1 VELESR
7 ESRQGWCRGEGTV
20 TRKAGLGARGTRR
33 SGARRFSPGSRPS
46 PGWAGE
52 GGFTL
57 LELIIVIAV
66 IGILATI
73 VMPRMRDVPTRAAEA
88 ALKQD
93 LRTIRDVIDQYYG
106 DKGHYPSSLDAL
118 AEEGYLRSMPP
129 DPITHSKETWIIVL
143 EEIDYDQ
150 QPAETDLP
158 EDQQPGI
165 QDVKSGA
172 EGLSLDGTP
181 YSEW

>member
-1 VELESR
+1 MTLE
-7 ESRQGWCRGEGTV
+7 
-20 TRKAGLGARGTRR
+20 AGVGARSVGRLGA
-33 SGARRFSPGSRPS
+33 PGSRPS
-46 PGWAGE
+46 PGRARE
-52 GGFTL
+52 RGFTL

-66 IGILATI
+66 IGILAVI
-73 VMPRMRDVPTRAAEA
+73 VMPRMKEVPARAAEA

-93 LRTIRDVIDQYYG
+93 LRTMRDVIDQHYG
-106 DKGHYPSSLDAL
+106 DKGHYPPSLDAL
-118 AEEGYLRSMPP
+118 VEEGYLRSVPS
-129 DPITHSKETWIIVL
+129 DPITRSKETWVIVL

-150 QPAETDLP
+150 LPAETDLP

-172 EGLSLDGTP
+172 EGLSLNGTP